1 VSISKFVEETGA
13 QMRIFDLGRRIQ
25 KISKADFSDI
35 ENLNKPY
42 PSPYLQH
49 AWIGILTWNPK
60 KAGNHNIWF
69 LKLPLDEQNFI
80 LPGDRDAFLNH
91 WLRCLQYP
99 DKEHGEAPC
108 YYKPDQNRMAYFH
121 SLALATL
128 GQTHTDF
135 YTTTRA
141 YLSGD
146 MGWENWQQLGLQ
158 GIAEVVVSI
167 DKDKNAKLVAQ
178 GIANMPATPLNTLLG
193 FLENIEPDFPL
204 SVAINDRLAKVIEQG
219 AEPADLAAFIRA
231 LSHSQNIE
239 QRKMLIEVI
248 LLHPKSSS
256 IEVLASIASRCWQD
270 LEGELLLAFLNV
282 LASNEQGQAAFNA
295 LVADLMPLPNKREH
309 ILQAFRSEKRSEE
322 LMIAI
327 GNLMKSVQQV
337 GN

>member
-1 VSISKFVEETGA
+1 MSISKFVEETGA

-25 KISKADFSDI
+25 KISKADFADI

-49 AWIGILTWNPK
+49 AWIGIITWNPK
-60 KAGNHNIWF
+60 KVGNHNIWF

-80 LPGDRDAFLNH
+80 QPGDRDAFLNH

-108 YYKPDQNRMAYFH
+108 YYKPDQNLMAYFH

-128 GQTHTDF
+128 GQPHSN
-135 YTTTRA
+135 YYATTRA

-158 GIAEVVVSI
+158 GIAEVVVNI
-167 DKDKNAKLVAQ
+167 DKDQNAKLVTQA
-178 GIANMPATPLNTLLG
+178 ITNMPSTPLNTLLG

-204 SVAINDRLAKVIEQG
+204 SVAINDRLAKVIADNAQ
-219 AEPADLAAFIRA
+219 PADLAAFIRA
-231 LSHSQNIE
+231 LSHSQNIQ

-248 LLHPKSSS
+248 LLHPKATS

-270 LEGELLLAFLNV
+270 LSGELLLAFLNV
-282 LASNEQGQAAFNA
+282 LATNEKGQDAFNA
-295 LVADLMPLPNKREH
+295 LIADLMPLANKREH
-309 ILQAFRSEKRSEE
+309 ILQAFRSEKRSEA
-322 LMIAI
+322 LMNAI
-327 GNLMKSVQQV
+327 GNLMKSVQQA